1 MLARFGQTGFEKVT
15 NGERSSL
22 RESAAVPTEMSIERS
37 WYLQMVV
44 MVFIEG
50 CYDHV
55 ACDFGWRD
63 GWMRARLAGRGCPAL
78 HYGVIRF
85 ALKA

>member
-55 ACDFGWRD
+55 ACDWVARRLDEGTS
-63 GWMRARLAGRGCPAL
+63 GRAKTPAL